1 MKLGHRFDMS
11 NAHKTPAK
19 IKTKPKK
26 RSERETG
33 SRTTYSTLGPLDE
46 RKIQKYSRGTENTR
60 TSPTRRGCFF
70 SFFVGFLAG
79 WWVCG
84 LSTSRDSEND
94 VFVVVVVVASG
105 LDSVFFIASLFVEW
119 ACLSSSLGAVPKFR
133 SVSPLGSQ

>member
-70 SFFVGFLAG
+70 FFLCRFLGWLVGL
-79 WWVCG
+79 WVVDESG
-84 LSTSRDSEND
+84 LGERRLCRRRRRRQR
-94 VFVVVVVVASG
+94 FGFRFFYCVVV
-105 LDSVFFIASLFVEW
+105 
-119 ACLSSSLGAVPKFR
+119 C
-133 SVSPLGSQ
+133 